1 MTDKRNITWTTT
13 IVSLPE
19 DKSFDAVCNRLEKN
33 NYETETEFYWDCSNL
48 TEHVVNDARKFD
60 YTKDMFDK
68 LLSDE
73 NTPSKV
79 KDMIIYGFGEISS
92 YRKELKDEI
101 VDVFSHHPNML
112 DNYFENNY
120 CLYHEELTEINNASK
135 EIIQK
140 RESNQEYL
148 AFVKE
153 KAGISSADAQQEQE
167 TKTPNEASKSTPSSN
182 GVDTSRNQGVDF

>member
-112 DNYFENNY
+112 DNYFEHNY
-120 CLYHEELTEINNASK
+120 CLYHEELTEINTLSK
-135 EIIQK
+135 EIINK
-140 RESNQEYL
+140 RESNQEHIATL
-148 AFVKE
+148 KE
-153 KAGISSADAQQEQE
+153 KIGISGNKETQTDAKTNNE
-167 TKTPNEASKSTPSSN
+167 TKKTTTSKSSKYA
-182 GVDTSRNQGVDF
+182 DVDFDM

>member
-1 MTDKRNITWTTT
+1 MTDKNNITWTTT

-92 YRKELKDEI
+92 YRPELKDEI
-101 VDVFSHHPNML
+101 VAVFSNHPGTL
-112 DNYFENNY
+112 DNYFEHNN
-120 CLYHEELTEINNASK
+120 CLYHEELVDINDKSK

-140 RESNQEYL
+140 RESNQDYL

-153 KAGISSADAQQEQE
+153 RAGLTSSDSKQEEE
-167 TKTPNEASKSTPSSN
+167 TKTPNESSKSNSTSSV
-182 GVDTSRNQGVDF
+182 VDSSRNQGIDF